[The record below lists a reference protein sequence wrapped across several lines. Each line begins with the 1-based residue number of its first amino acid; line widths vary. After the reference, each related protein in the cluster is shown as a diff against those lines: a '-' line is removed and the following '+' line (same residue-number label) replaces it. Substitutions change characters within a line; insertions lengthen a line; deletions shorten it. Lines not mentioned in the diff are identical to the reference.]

1 MTRSLFGGSFCRR
14 ASNFGDSVAPTK
26 EARRHRGARAKII
39 YKFGAKFSGL
49 RTDAVARQNENSD
62 LQVAGRKRPGR
73 DVNEVG
79 PAPKRVD
86 SGSHLLRKGRR
97 KERRKDPR

>member
-1 MTRSLFGGSFCRR
+1 MKLLRR
-14 ASNFGDSVAPTK
+14 KRGDIAKSVLRLSTS
-26 EARRHRGARAKII
+26 I

-49 RTDAVARQNENSD
+49 RADAVARQNENSD